1 MANFHNNAGTFQLG
15 AFHKRENRLEFP
27 VQYGNLTHT
36 IFFESDNLDLCPNT
50 ETQIALCLYPCMK
63 TGSDLEVNGIVSPK
77 LLASLPR
84 IQDFYHCWDASYQHI
99 TLRNVQAEPPKGKRS
114 KRVALFFSGGLDCW
128 YSLLKHQ
135 FEVSDLIFVWGLDIH
150 LDNQVIFEK
159 TLTSIRRV
167 AKEFNK
173 NLTVIRTNLLE
184 FTETYVPYNKMYG
197 TILAGLSLMLRDEV
211 GRVYIASGEW
221 YPNLVPSGSH
231 VVIDESWSTENL
243 QIISDG
249 LEKSR
254 LGKAQVVGDN
264 DLAMQTLRVCWA
276 NPDDDYNCG
285 RCEKCLRTMVNLQLA
300 GALERCTT
308 FAVPLSLR
316 RVKQLTFFD
325 QGAPEYLEENTRA
338 AQKQPH
344 NRRLFRALRRS
355 LNRFYLLDFLRRM
368 RNNYPGLMP
377 NHLWLKKSLRRMRMR

>member
-1 MANFHNNAGTFQLG
+1 
-15 AFHKRENRLEFP
+15 
-27 VQYGNLTHT
+27 
-36 IFFESDNLDLCPNT
+36 
-50 ETQIALCLYPCMK
+50 
-63 TGSDLEVNGIVSPK
+63 
-77 LLASLPR
+77 
-84 IQDFYHCWDASYQHI
+84 
-99 TLRNVQAEPPKGKRS
+99 
-114 KRVALFFSGGLDCW
+114 
-128 YSLLKHQ
+128 
-135 FEVSDLIFVWGLDIH
+135 
-150 LDNQVIFEK
+150 
-159 TLTSIRRV
+159 
-167 AKEFNK
+167 
-173 NLTVIRTNLLE
+173 
-184 FTETYVPYNKMYG
+184 
-197 TILAGLSLMLRDEV
+197 MLRDEV

-231 VVIDESWSTENL
+231 VVIDENWSTENL

-368 RNNYPGLMP
+368 RNNYPGVMP